1 MFPIFRDPVHLMSVA
16 VRQIDLDDREIPV
29 SEVLGHEDYSQFYS
43 DCRFHPPQKM
53 VSRSIIPD
61 IDREN

>member
-1 MFPIFRDPVHLMSVA
+1 MSVA
-16 VRQIDLDDREIPV
+16 FRQIDLDDREIPV